1 MQVSIAQ
8 SSAST
13 PPTSVPPPHFMLAG
27 KRAGGERKSI
37 MYGGTP
43 AQFFFQCVDL
53 VIFQACASCIGEPFS
68 VQICV
73 SVWLGIIQAF
83 N

>member
-1 MQVSIAQ
+1 MRVSIVQ

-13 PPTSVPPPHFMLAG
+13 PPTSVPPPPLYVG
-27 KRAGGERKSI
+27 WEKGWGERKII
-37 MYGGTP
+37 MYGGTA

-68 VQICV
+68 VQIGV
-73 SVWLGIIQAF
+73 TVWLGIIQAF

>member
-1 MQVSIAQ
+1 
-8 SSAST
+8 
-13 PPTSVPPPHFMLAG
+13 MLAG
-27 KRAGGERKSI
+27 KRVWGERKII
-37 MYGGTP
+37 MNGGTP

-53 VIFQACASCIGEPFS
+53 VIFQACASYIGERFS

-83 N
+83 NWGCSFQICPILPAFVDHIKQF

>member
-1 MQVSIAQ
+1 
-8 SSAST
+8 
-13 PPTSVPPPHFMLAG
+13 MLAG
-27 KRAGGERKSI
+27 KRAGGERKII

-43 AQFFFQCVDL
+43 AQFFFQCVDF
-53 VIFQACASCIGEPFS
+53 VIFQACASYIGEPFS